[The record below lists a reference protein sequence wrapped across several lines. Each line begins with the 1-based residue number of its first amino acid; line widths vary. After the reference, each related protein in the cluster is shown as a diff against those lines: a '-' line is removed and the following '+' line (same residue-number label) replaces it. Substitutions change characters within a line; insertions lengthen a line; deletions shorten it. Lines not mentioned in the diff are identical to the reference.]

1 MIFSSINQI
10 LSHSCLSLAF
20 GFGRKSKPRTKSLH
34 DLVLCTS
41 SILSHAPCYSHS
53 SPAPVTAV
61 GRESLLHSSLTLRV
75 SLPRSEFMFC
85 SFCLQCFP
93 VGGASPFRSLLRY
106 GASLGTQS
114 LLVPFWNKS
123 PFRFCPITPAIS
135 NYLVSLIHFL
145 LSPLL
150 ECELDEDRD
159 LIGYI
164 HCYILSV

>member
-1 MIFSSINQI
+1 MVAGICNVWAARMIFSSINQI

-41 SILSHAPCYSHS
+41 STSSHAPCYSPS

-61 GRESLLHSSLTLRV
+61 GRESLLRSSLTLRV

-93 VGGASPFRSLLRY
+93 MGGASPFRSLLRY

-123 PFRFCPITPAIS
+123 PFRFCSITPAIS
-135 NYLVSLIHFL
+135 CFTHSFSWYYL
-145 LSPLL
+145 P
-150 ECELDEDRD
+150 C
-159 LIGYI
+159 
-164 HCYILSV
+164 